1 MTRKPTDQPPVAA
14 DDAPP
19 NPERRRL
26 LGGIALAG
34 AALTLGSCRPP
45 GDSRSVA
52 TADTSADTLDA
63 LLRRHI
69 QQVVVLYA
77 ENRSFNNLFAHFPGL
92 AQPLK
97 DLDSPEYRQRD
108 RVFFQLS

>member
-1 MTRKPTDQPPVAA
+1 MTDKPTDKPTVAA
-14 DDAPP
+14 DEAPL

-34 AALTLGSCRPP
+34 AALTLGSCRP
-45 GDSRSVA
+45 A
-52 TADTSADTLDA
+52 TGPAAAIGAHELPAEALDA
-63 LLRRHI
+63 LLRQHI

-97 DLDSPEYRQRD
+97 DLASPEYQQRD
-108 RVFFQLS
+108 RDGTV